1 MNAVL
6 QGFVEIRSKD
16 SIGSWVKSYCV
27 LSGKYLYF
35 YEDKDSKVYSDY
47 LYLK

>member
-1 MNAVL
+1 MDAVL

-16 SIGSWVKSYCV
+16 SVGSYSYKKSFCV

-35 YEDKDSKVYSDY
+35 YENKDS
-47 LYLK
+47 